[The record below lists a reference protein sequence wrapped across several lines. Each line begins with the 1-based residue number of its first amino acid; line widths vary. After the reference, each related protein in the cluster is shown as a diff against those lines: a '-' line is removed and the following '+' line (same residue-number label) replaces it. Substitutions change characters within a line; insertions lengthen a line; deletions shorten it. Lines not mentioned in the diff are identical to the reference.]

1 MSVANVKV
9 VAKHLSPNPSRDE
22 RDRNF
27 KMLFTSFKRAVAQ
40 SGVLKE
46 YKKHESYES
55 KGQKRR
61 RKLRESQIAI
71 LKSKMRESF
80 FDNKKGKT
88 KDKPPRRERDIE

>member
-27 KMLFTSFKRAVAQ
+27 KWLFTAFMRAVAQ

-46 YKKHESYES
+46 YKKHETYES
-55 KGQKRR
+55 PGNKKRR
-61 RKLRESQIAI
+61 KRRESLIAI
-71 LKSKMRESF
+71 LKGKMRESF
-80 FDNKKGKT
+80 PDQKGKL
-88 KDKPPRRERDIE
+88 KPPRKERDVE

>member
-1 MSVANVKV
+1 MSVANVRV
-9 VAKHLSPNPSRDE
+9 VAKHLSYNPSRDE

-27 KMLFTSFKRAVAQ
+27 KYLFTAFKRAVAQ

-55 KGQKRR
+55 PSQKKRR
-61 RKLRESQIAI
+61 KRRESLIAV

-80 FDNKKGKT
+80 PYTKG
-88 KDKPPRRERDIE
+88 KDKPPRKERDVE